1 MQSAPAETSADAH
14 EDSPAE
20 TPAESS
26 ADSSALSLFDRRYEP
41 NVAEVNQ
48 LCDTL
53 AGLKP
58 GSEVPYID
66 PQHDVDEARIVSLFS
81 NNGAAH
87 PSGFVTAGSDE
98 AVTRLLGVHW
108 QVGLQPEYVMPW
120 NVHPWYTP
128 GEPHTKL
135 TKEEVAEGLKPLLR
149 FLALVPRASVIV
161 AHGTEAQRLA
171 AAFLKTENRMI
182 YRRSFKVYKARSAEG
197 RSFGATEER
206 QQESLAEMRIVYKD
220 AMARTG
226 LAATGR

>member
-1 MQSAPAETSADAH
+1 MQSAPAETSA
-14 EDSPAE
+14 E
-20 TPAESS
+20 TPVDSLTETPTETP

-41 NVAEVNQ
+41 SVAEVNQ

-53 AGLKP
+53 AALKP

-108 QVGLQPEYVMPW
+108 QVGLQPKYVMPW

>member
-1 MQSAPAETSADAH
+1 MQSAPAETSA
-14 EDSPAE
+14 E
-20 TPAESS
+20 
-26 ADSSALSLFDRRYEP
+26 ALWNRRYEP

-48 LCDTL
+48 LCDSL
-53 AGLKP
+53 MALKP

-87 PSGFVTAGSDE
+87 PSGFITAGSDE

-108 QVGLQPEYVMPW
+108 QVGLQPKYVMPW

-149 FLALVPRASVIV
+149 FLALVPRVSVIV

-226 LAATGR
+226 LAVPES

>member
-1 MQSAPAETSADAH
+1 MQSAPAETST
-14 EDSPAE
+14 E
-20 TPAESS
+20 TPV
-26 ADSSALSLFDRRYEP
+26 DSSSLSLFDRRYEP

-53 AGLKP
+53 AELKP
-58 GSEVPYID
+58 GSEVPYVD

-81 NNGAAH
+81 NNGPAH
-87 PSGFVTAGSDE
+87 PSGFITAGSDE
-98 AVTRLLGVHW
+98 AITRLLGVHW
-108 QVGLQPEYVMPW
+108 QVGLQPKYVMPW

-182 YRRSFKVYKARSAEG
+182 YRRSLKVYKARSAEG

>member
-1 MQSAPAETSADAH
+1 MQSAPAETST
-14 EDSPAE
+14 E
-20 TPAESS
+20 THV
-26 ADSSALSLFDRRYEP
+26 DSSSLSLFDRRYEP

-53 AGLKP
+53 AELKP
-58 GSEVPYID
+58 GSEVPYVD

-81 NNGAAH
+81 NNGPAH
-87 PSGFVTAGSDE
+87 PSGFITAGSDE
-98 AVTRLLGVHW
+98 AITRLLGVHW
-108 QVGLQPEYVMPW
+108 QVGLQPKYVMPW

-182 YRRSFKVYKARSAEG
+182 YRRSLKVYKARSAEG

>member
-14 EDSPAE
+14 EDS
-20 TPAESS
+20 PAESS

-81 NNGAAH
+81 NNGPAH
-87 PSGFVTAGSDE
+87 PSGFITAGSDE

-108 QVGLQPEYVMPW
+108 QVGLQPKYVMPW